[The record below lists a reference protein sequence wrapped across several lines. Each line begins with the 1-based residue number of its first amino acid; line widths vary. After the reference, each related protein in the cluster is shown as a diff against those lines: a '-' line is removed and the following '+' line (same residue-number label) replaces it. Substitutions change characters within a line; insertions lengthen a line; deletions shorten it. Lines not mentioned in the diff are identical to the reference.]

1 MSLLL
6 GVTSCHWFNPND
18 EVNYDRT
25 VLAYIAAEN
34 SLSYG
39 AFHEQDIDEMLQAAG
54 DIPSNSRLLLYL
66 DDTSNPRIMSIEQQS
81 GRRPTSRVVH
91 EYPDEQKSGD
101 VETLRTVME
110 WVCDNYPSSSYG
122 LIFWSH
128 GDA

>member
-6 GVTSCHWFNPND
+6 GVTSCHWFSPDD

-54 DIPSNSRLLLYL
+54 DIPANSRLLIYL
-66 DDTSNPRIMSIEQQS
+66 DDTSNPRILSIEQQ
-81 GRRPTSRVVH
+81 
-91 EYPDEQKSGD
+91 
-101 VETLRTVME
+101 
-110 WVCDNYPSSSYG
+110 
-122 LIFWSH
+122 
-128 GDA
+128 